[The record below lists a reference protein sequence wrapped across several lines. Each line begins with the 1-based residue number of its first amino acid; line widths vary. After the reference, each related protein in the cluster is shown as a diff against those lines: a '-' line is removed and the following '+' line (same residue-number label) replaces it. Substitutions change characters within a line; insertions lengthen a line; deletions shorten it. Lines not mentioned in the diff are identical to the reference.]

1 VNDRLLDAPEVAE
14 LLNVP
19 VGWVRAETRAGRM
32 PHVALG
38 RYRRYRE
45 SDLRAWLES
54 LTEGGTPGWRK
65 HRPQVAENGGR
76 N

>member
-1 VNDRLLDAPEVAE
+1 VNDRLLDAKEAAE

-19 VGWVRAETRAGRM
+19 VGWVREQTRAGRM
-32 PHVALG
+32 PHVPLG

-54 LTEGGTPGWRK
+54 LTNGGTPGWRK
-65 HRPQVAENGGR
+65 HRPALTE
-76 N
+76 